1 MVIFYLTGFLISGR
15 MKHTAGFLRSL
26 VINPGKRKQEVLSLT
41 LMSRGKFAQQSGRG
55 QKSEWES
62 SPSRMDPT

>member
-26 VINPGKRKQEVLSLT
+26 VINPGKGKQEVLTLT
-41 LMSRGKFAQQSGRG
+41 SRGKLAQQSGRG